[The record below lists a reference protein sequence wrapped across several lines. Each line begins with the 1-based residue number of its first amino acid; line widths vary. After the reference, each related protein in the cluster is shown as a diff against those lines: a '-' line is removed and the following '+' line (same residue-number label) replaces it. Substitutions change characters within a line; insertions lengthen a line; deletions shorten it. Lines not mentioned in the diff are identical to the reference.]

1 MTEFVF
7 GPYRLEVDVE
17 ATRNWYDLYG
27 EPAGGCDCAYCRN
40 FTAAVETLPPAVGEF
55 LARLGLDLRRP
66 GDASECG
73 PVEGGRL
80 YTPLWHLAGRLL
92 EKGEEPILLAQG
104 VNAWFT
110 TGQGPFLRNFPEPLF
125 QCGLE
130 LTLPWVLA
138 ELEP

>member
-1 MTEFVF
+1 MLDERM
-7 GPYRLEVDVE
+7 GGYRIQVDVE

-40 FTAAVETLPPAVGEF
+40 FTAAVETLPPEVGDF

-73 PVEGGRL
+73 PAEGGRL

-92 EKGEEPILLAQG
+92 EEGEGPLLLAQG
-104 VNAWFT
+104 VKAWFA
-110 TGQGPFLRNFPEPLF
+110 TGQGPFLRDFPESFF

-138 ELEP
+138 EPEP

>member
-1 MTEFVF
+1 MLDTWIDK
-7 GPYRLEVDVE
+7 YHIRVDVE

-40 FTAAVETLPPAVGEF
+40 FTAAVETLPLEVGEF

-73 PVEGGRL
+73 PAEGGRL

-92 EKGEEPILLAQG
+92 EKGKEPILLAQG

-138 ELEP
+138 EPEP

>member
-1 MTEFVF
+1 MMEFVC

-40 FTAAVETLPPAVGEF
+40 YAAAVGTLPPEVGEF
-55 LARLGLDLRRP
+55 LARLGLDLRKP

-73 PVEGGRL
+73 LVEGGRL

-92 EKGEEPILLAQG
+92 EKGEEPLLLAPG
-104 VNAWFT
+104 VKAWFAED
-110 TGQGPFLRNFPEPLF
+110 QGPFLRDFPEPFF

-130 LTLPWVLA
+130 LTLPWVLT
-138 ELEP
+138 EPEP